1 MGYIE
6 LLILAVS
13 LSMDAFAVSVCKGLA
28 MKRIKFGRAAAVGLW
43 FGVFQALMPAIGY
56 FLGLGFRDMI
66 SKYDHWVAFA
76 LLAVLGVKM
85 IVDTVRNKEENTTG
99 TLDVK
104 EMFLLALATSIDALA
119 AGITIA
125 LEKKSGIVP
134 SVLTIGAVTF
144 ALSAAGVY
152 VGGVFGEKF
161 NRPAKFAGGAAL
173 VALGIKILVEGLL
186 HG

>member
-43 FGVFQALMPAIGY
+43 FGVFQALMPTVGY
-56 FLGLGFRDMI
+56 FVGRGFRDLI
-66 SKYDHWVAFA
+66 SKYDHWIAFGLLA
-76 LLAVLGVKM
+76 LLGIKM
-85 IVDTVRNKEENTTG
+85 IVDTARNKEEAATG

-104 EMFLLALATSIDALA
+104 EMFLLAVATSIDALA
-119 AGITIA
+119 AGISLALLDVNIA
-125 LEKKSGIVP
+125 VSA
-134 SVLTIGAVTF
+134 LTIGAVTF
-144 ALSAAGVY
+144 IISAAGVY
-152 VGGVFGEKF
+152 AGGVFGEKF
-161 NRPAKFAGGAAL
+161 KRPAGFVGGAAL

-186 HG
+186 GG